1 MTTARAQRRE
11 PVQRRSALRVERMLD
26 AAAELL
32 DELGPDALSTS
43 AIAARAGV
51 SVGSLYQFFPDKQAV
66 AEALARR
73 SFERFSAELVEIAA
87 GSWED
92 VVDQV
97 IDTYVAFSRTEPGF
111 QVLSFGGPLGNQHML
126 DPDEDNNA
134 VVAAGLA
141 ALVRLDLPLDVMRN
155 AVEVG
160 DALIALAFR
169 RTRDGDPALVAE
181 AKVAVK
187 AYLHAHLPASGGSAQ
202 GEGVLPDG
210 VVARGAQH
218 GGDLGR

>member
-1 MTTARAQRRE
+1 MTTARRA

-32 DELGPDALSTS
+32 DELGPDGLSTS
-43 AIAARAGV
+43 AIATRAGV
-51 SVGSLYQFFPDKQAV
+51 SVGSLYQFFPDKSAV

-73 SFERFSAELVEIAA
+73 SFERFSQLLRTIDG

-111 QVLSFGGPLGNQHML
+111 LVLSFGGPVGQQHML
-126 DPDEDNNA
+126 DPQDDNNA
-134 VVAAGLA
+134 VVAKALA
-141 ALVRLDLPLDVMRN
+141 ELVQVDLPVDILRN
-155 AVEVG
+155 AVELG
-160 DALIALAFR
+160 DALLALAFR
-169 RTRDGDPALVAE
+169 RSRQGDPRLVTE

-187 AYLHAHLPASGGSAQ
+187 AYLHAHLSRA
-202 GEGVLPDG
+202 
-210 VVARGAQH
+210 
-218 GGDLGR
+218 

>member
-1 MTTARAQRRE
+1 MSTPVRARRE

-26 AAAELL
+26 AAAALL

-51 SVGSLYQFFPDKQAV
+51 SVGSLYQFFPDKTAV

-73 SFERFSAELVEIAA
+73 SFERFSTHLSAVAA
-87 GSWED
+87 GSWEE

-134 VVAAGLA
+134 VVAAALA
-141 ALVRLDLPLDVMRN
+141 QLVKLDVPVEIMRN

-169 RTRDGDPALVAE
+169 RSREGDPALVAE

-187 AYLHAHLPASGGSAQ
+187 AYLTAHLT
-202 GEGVLPDG
+202 
-210 VVARGAQH
+210 
-218 GGDLGR
+218 

>member
-1 MTTARAQRRE
+1 VSSHPHETARSAPAPAGTPDRTALKAARRA

-32 DELGPDALSTS
+32 DQVGAEGLSTS
-43 AIAARAGV
+43 AIASRAGV
-51 SVGSLYQFFPDKQAV
+51 SVGSLYQFFPDKHAV

-73 SFERFSAELVEIAA
+73 SFERFSEGLGELPT
-87 GSWED
+87 GSWQE
-92 VVDQV
+92 VVDRV

-134 VVAAGLA
+134 VVAAA
-141 ALVRLDLPLDVMRN
+141 FKDLVQVDVSVEIMRN
-155 AVEVG
+155 AVEIG

-169 RTRDGDPALVAE
+169 RSKDGDPALVAE

-187 AYLHAHLPASGGSAQ
+187 AYLSAHVSA
-202 GEGVLPDG
+202 PPS
-210 VVARGAQH
+210 
-218 GGDLGR
+218 

>member
-1 MTTARAQRRE
+1 M
-11 PVQRRSALRVERMLD
+11 QRRSALRVERMLD
-26 AAAELL
+26 AAAALL
-32 DELGPDALSTS
+32 DELGPDGLSTS

-51 SVGSLYQFFPDKQAV
+51 SVGSLYQFFPDKLAV

-73 SFERFSAELVEIAA
+73 SFERFSAHLADVRE
-87 GSWED
+87 GTWQD

-97 IDTYVAFSRTEPGF
+97 IDTYVTFSRTEPGF

-134 VVAAGLA
+134 VVAAALA
-141 ALVRLDLPLDVMRN
+141 QLVRLDVPLDIMRN

-160 DALIALAFR
+160 DSLIALAFR
-169 RTRDGDPALVAE
+169 RSREGDPALVAE

-187 AYLHAHLPASGGSAQ
+187 AYLQAHLTRP
-202 GEGVLPDG
+202 
-210 VVARGAQH
+210 
-218 GGDLGR
+218 

>member
-1 MTTARAQRRE
+1 MSTPLRATRRA

-26 AAAELL
+26 AASELL
-32 DELGPDALSTS
+32 DEVGAEGLSTS

-51 SVGSLYQFFPDKQAV
+51 SVGSLYQFFPDKHAV

-73 SFERFSAELVEIAA
+73 SFERFSRRLLELRAA
-87 GSWED
+87 TWQEA
-92 VVDQV
+92 VDQV
-97 IDTYVAFSRTEPGF
+97 VDTYVAFSRTEPGF

-134 VVAAGLA
+134 VVAAALKQ
-141 ALVRLDLPLDVMRN
+141 LVRLDVPVDVMRN

-169 RTRDGDPALVAE
+169 RSRDGDPVLVQE

-187 AYLHAHLPASGGSAQ
+187 AYLSAHLSPARMDTA
-202 GEGVLPDG
+202 
-210 VVARGAQH
+210 
-218 GGDLGR
+218 